1 MGVSIQLRC
10 SAGPSLGHS
19 PQDPSARASPM
30 AQWELATGMGT
41 ERDISASHS
50 AARRVGTAQSVKG
63 FSCNMRTEF
72 DPPEPVL
79 KVRGS
84 DVSYNPS
91 TGRQRQDGPWSQ
103 LASLSC

>member
-1 MGVSIQLRC
+1 MGVSIQLRR
-10 SAGPSLGHS
+10 SAGPSLGHG
-19 PQDPSARASPM
+19 PQDASARASPM
-30 AQWELATGMGT
+30 ATGMGT
-41 ERDISASHS
+41 ERDISASYC
-50 AARRVGTAQSVKG
+50 AALRVGTAQSVKG

-91 TGRQRQDGPWSQ
+91 TGRRRQDGPWGQ